1 VIVLRLLIGFV
12 MTINLAEIARINEL
26 NKLLNTT
33 ASHAELVK
41 NLNATDQ
48 VQNELAK
55 FASNSCVHSY
65 AKSALEQYKNRELA
79 SQYLSSDQMVMES
92 AMARINNYESIA
104 SLQASVQPTLEQDKY
119 RQLASQYLSS
129 DQAAKESAMALMHS
143 LEYENVINSSY
154 IKTLNEYAP
163 AYVKD
168 NFDEH
173 KFETPIPHL
182 PQINFQKNPLHETN
196 QRLARLESM
205 ANKNNKSLKQ
215 INETA
220 EDFTNNHSSNLIAN
234 KFFSRQTIFIAV
246 SSLIVSVVG
255 LGFTYDSYRDA
266 KEASQK
272 TAKEKVNIE
281 NKIKLEKS
289 EKK

>member
-1 VIVLRLLIGFV
+1 VVVLRLLIGIP
-12 MTINLAEIARINEL
+12 MTINLAEITRMNEL
-26 NKLLNTT
+26 NKVLNSQDSY
-33 ASHAELVK
+33 AVLVK
-41 NLNATDQ
+41 NLSATDQ
-48 VQNELAK
+48 VHNELAK
-55 FASNSCVHSY
+55 LASNLCVHSY

-79 SQYLSSDQMVMES
+79 SQYLSSDQMVIES
-92 AMARINNYESIA
+92 AMTRINNYESIA

-119 RQLASQYLSS
+119 RLLASQYLSS
-129 DQAAKESAMALMHS
+129 DQAAKESAMAMHS
-143 LEYENVINSSY
+143 HEYENVINSSY

-168 NFDEH
+168 NFDEY

-182 PQINFQKNPLHETN
+182 PQIHFQKNPLHETN

-255 LGFTYDSYRDA
+255 VGFTYDSYRDA